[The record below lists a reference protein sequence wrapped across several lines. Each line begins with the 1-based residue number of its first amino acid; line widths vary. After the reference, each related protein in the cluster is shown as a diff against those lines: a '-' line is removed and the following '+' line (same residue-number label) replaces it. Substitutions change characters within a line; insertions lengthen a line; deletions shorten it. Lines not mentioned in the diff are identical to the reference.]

1 MHGCGLE
8 WENVDCVFLMLKRG
22 SNVCFGRVYELCVE
36 TMVKAEHLESCVENF
51 AGISVNPN
59 IF

>member
-8 WENVDCVFLMLKRG
+8 WENVDCVFLMLKRV

-36 TMVKAEHLESCVENF
+36 TSMKAEHLESCVENF
-51 AGISVNPN
+51 AEDYVDL
-59 IF
+59 